1 MKKRILSI
9 LLTAAL
15 ACTVL
20 AGCKKNV
27 GTPEDNAV
35 VETEEG
41 AEEEEESGYLFG
53 YSGIDMDNPY
63 FETLE
68 LSIKTTLEEKGH
80 RIMTKNPGA
89 DAALQNEQIRELIE
103 ADVDAVFLKSGG
115 SGGDHSGA
123 GRTSEGGNPGSEC
136 GYQSESGRSGGCVC
150 GIG

>member
-15 ACTVL
+15 ACMVL

-63 FETLE
+63 FDPPDL
-68 LSIKTTLEEKGH
+68 K
-80 RIMTKNPGA
+80 
-89 DAALQNEQIRELIE
+89 IRHPHPLRS
-103 ADVDAVFLKSGG
+103 V
-115 SGGDHSGA
+115 
-123 GRTSEGGNPGSEC
+123 PGSAHF
-136 GYQSESGRSGGCVC
+136 GALHLPPDSLS
-150 GIG
+150 

>member
-15 ACTVL
+15 ACMVL

-103 ADVDAVFLKSGG
+103 ADVDAVFLSPVDQGN
-115 SGGDHSGA
+115 HSSA
-123 GRTSEGGNPGSEC
+123 GRTSGGGHPGSEC